1 MPSVF
6 LIDEKVPLLH
16 RQTHTNSS
24 HSSRPIGECVICQ
37 MSALNGEQSKWIF
50 FANVIVD
57 EVNKN
62 RVVQNQMIVYSWKEK
77 KSSILT

>member
-6 LIDEKVPLLH
+6 LIDEKSATFTPP
-16 RQTHTNSS
+16 NSS

-62 RVVQNQMIVYSWKEK
+62 RVVQNQMIV
-77 KSSILT
+77 